1 MHLLES
7 NRTSLNLSYHLR
19 ESVPLISVWFSS
31 VSFTQHTLDRKWEP
45 ENMLRSL
52 KYKNIV
58 RYQEAFHNCYV
69 IEGLPRNFRFSL
81 NMWSKLKIVT
91 IQWIKSRIWDTIDN
105 WYINNHPKNQ
115 VFFIRA
121 LFAEVCHPIKFREL
135 CMETPCLCSSE
146 RHKYSSRKVTK
157 TSVTEF
163 YYWSEKL
170 WP

>member
-1 MHLLES
+1 MCTYQKVT
-7 NRTSLNLSYHLR
+7 TSVNLSYHLR

-52 KYKNIV
+52 KYKNIARDSNV

-69 IEGLPRNFRFSL
+69 IEGLPRNSRFSS

-91 IQWIKSRIWDTIDN
+91 IRWIKSRIWDTIDN

-115 VFFIRA
+115 VFVVFHSRVICRTVRHPNLESFVRRRNVCALLRA
-121 LFAEVCHPIKFREL
+121 VK
-135 CMETPCLCSSE
+135 
-146 RHKYSSRKVTK
+146 
-157 TSVTEF
+157 
-163 YYWSEKL
+163 
-170 WP
+170 